1 MKEIVIVSKG
11 NNAVA
16 YGEGIEIKK
25 SSTTGVSANLAA
37 LNEVLKNHI
46 PTEAGETFRIFLMDL
61 VQGINSGYAIDY
73 VKTGKQLD
81 GKELVSEDLAGYK
94 EFYELYKDRLL
105 NVRFNQVSYIPKM
118 RDNKVYMDLRSKAY
132 AILNTMPTVTNNVQ
146 QTITQIIDPDKE
158 LRETMTEI
166 MNNAL
171 KSGDMETY
179 KMLKAERDALKA
191 PEVVTITTNGTSTS
205 SEKPKFEVS
214 GGQNI
219 DDIDLDK
226 ELSNLN
232 NDASTDE
239 NNDEPIAFD
248 IEQTSNKPSWD
259 GVQAEA

>member
-16 YGEGIEIKK
+16 YGAGIEIKK
-25 SSTTGVSANLAA
+25 SSTTGVSANLAV

-73 VKTGKQLD
+73 VKTGKQLN
-81 GKELVSEDLAGYK
+81 GEALASEDLAGYK

-132 AILNTMPTVTNNVQ
+132 AILNTMQTVASVP
-146 QTITQIIDPDKE
+146 QTTTQVIDPDKE
-158 LRETMTEI
+158 LRETMTKL
-166 MNNAL
+166 MTDAL

-191 PEVVTITTNGTSTS
+191 PEVVTLTANNMSTP
-205 SEKPKFEVS
+205 SEQPKFEVS
-214 GGQNI
+214 EGTNI
-219 DDIDLDK
+219 DNVDLDK
-226 ELSNLN
+226 ELSNEN
-232 NDASTDE
+232 KSTE
-239 NNDEPIAFD
+239 NNNDEPIVFD
-248 IEQTSNKPSWD
+248 IQNAGNKPSWD
-259 GVQAEA
+259 GVEVNA

>member
-37 LNEVLKNHI
+37 LNEVLRNHI
-46 PTEAGETFRIFLMDL
+46 STEAGETFRIFLMDL
-61 VQGINSGYAIDY
+61 IQGINSGYAIDY

-81 GKELVSEDLAGYK
+81 GKELASEDLAGYK

-118 RDNKVYMDLRSKAY
+118 KENKVYIDLRSKAY
-132 AILNTMPTVTNNVQ
+132 AILNTMSTATNTQ

-158 LRETMTEI
+158 LRETMTTI
-166 MNNAL
+166 MNEAL
-171 KSGDMETY
+171 KKGDMEQY
-179 KMLKAERDALKA
+179 RMLKAERDALKA
-191 PEVVTITTNGTSTS
+191 PEVVTITTNGTSTP

-232 NDASTDE
+232 NTSANE
-239 NNDEPIAFD
+239 NNDEPIEFD
-248 IEQTSNKPSWD
+248 IEKTGNKPSWD
-259 GVQAEA
+259 GVQADA

>member
-16 YGEGIEIKK
+16 YGAGVEIKK
-25 SSTTGVSANLAA
+25 SSTTGVSANLAV
-37 LNEVLKNHI
+37 LNELLKTHV

-81 GKELVSEDLAGYK
+81 GKELASEDLAGYK

-118 RDNKVYMDLRSKAY
+118 KDNKAYMDLRSKAY
-132 AILNTMPTVTNNVQ
+132 AILNTMPTTASVQ

-158 LRETMTEI
+158 LRETMTAL
-166 MNNAL
+166 MNEAL
-171 KSGDMETY
+171 KKGDMEQYRT
-179 KMLKAERDALKA
+179 LKAERDVLKA
-191 PEVVTITTNGTSTS
+191 PEVVTITANGISTP

>member
-25 SSTTGVSANLAA
+25 SSTTGVSANLAV
-37 LNEVLKNHI
+37 LNELLKNHV

-73 VKTGKQLD
+73 VKTGKQLN
-81 GKELVSEDLAGYK
+81 GEALASEDLAGYK

-132 AILNTMPTVTNNVQ
+132 AILNTMQTVASVP
-146 QTITQIIDPDKE
+146 QTTTQVIDPDKE
-158 LRETMTEI
+158 LRETMTEL
-166 MNNAL
+166 MTNAL

-179 KMLKAERDALKA
+179 KMLKAERDALRA
-191 PEVVTITTNGTSTS
+191 PEVVTVSATGASV
-205 SEKPKFEVS
+205 EQPKFEVS
-214 GGQNI
+214 DSANI
-219 DDIDLDK
+219 DDTDLAK
-226 ELSNLN
+226 ELSGVNTP
-232 NDASTDE
+232 AE
-239 NNDEPIAFD
+239 NKNDEPLVFD
-248 IEQTSNKPSWD
+248 IESAGNKPSWD
-259 GVQAEA
+259 GVQANA